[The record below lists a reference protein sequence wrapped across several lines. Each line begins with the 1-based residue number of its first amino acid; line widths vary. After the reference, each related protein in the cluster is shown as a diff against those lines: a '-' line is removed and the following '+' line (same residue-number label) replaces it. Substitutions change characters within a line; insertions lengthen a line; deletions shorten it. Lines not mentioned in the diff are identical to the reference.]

1 MHAASLTSH
10 THRDATLRLLLG
22 TRDGYDADVV
32 SVAVVDDAAAADG
45 APYVLRSQ
53 LAVWSGG
60 NHGEYVALEHAYER
74 ALMQAAAKGI
84 RQLAV
89 GLFVRDDSGFPP
101 ERSVRVAYS
110 TIFRFFREHPGK
122 IDEVRLVVADAG
134 VYDLCASTLA
144 VAAKTYLGTAGLQL

>member
-1 MHAASLTSH
+1 MHATSLTSH
-10 THRDATLRLLLG
+10 THRDATLRLVLG
-22 TRDGYDADVV
+22 TRDGFDPEVV
-32 SVAVVDDAAAADG
+32 SVAVVDTAEADG

-53 LAVWSGG
+53 LADWRGG
-60 NHGEYVALEHAYER
+60 NHGEYVALETAYER
-74 ALMQAAAKGI
+74 VLTQAVAKGV

-89 GLFVRDDSGFPP
+89 GLLVRDDSGFPP
-101 ERSVRVAYS
+101 DRSVRVAYS